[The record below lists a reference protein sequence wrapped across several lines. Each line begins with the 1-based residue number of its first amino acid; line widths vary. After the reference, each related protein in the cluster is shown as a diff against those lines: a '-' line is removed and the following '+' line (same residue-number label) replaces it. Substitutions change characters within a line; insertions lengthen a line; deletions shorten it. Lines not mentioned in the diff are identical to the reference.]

1 MTEFIPCL
9 RKSFRRCLSAVV
21 LFLAVGFAA
30 EAQSAADIRVTV
42 HQKDR
47 PIVALLDEIGRQC
60 DCSFIIRDNDVRTEH
75 KFSVDA
81 DNERLDTVL
90 KRLLA
95 GTELQYQIDGRKISI
110 FRPEIKKNPSGGR
123 NLRGIVTD
131 EDGQPLVGAIV
142 LFPNNPSAGT

>member
-9 RKSFRRCLSAVV
+9 RKSFRRCVLAVALCV
-21 LFLAVGFAA
+21 AVGFTA

-47 PIVALLDEIGRQC
+47 PLVALLDEIGRQC
-60 DCSFIIRDNDVRTEH
+60 DCSFIIRDNDVRTEQ

-81 DNERLDTVL
+81 DNERLDAVL

-110 FRPEIKKNPSGGR
+110 FRPETKKTPSGGAES
-123 NLRGIVTD
+123 LG
-131 EDGQPLVGAIV
+131 E
-142 LFPNNPSAGT
+142 